1 MAANEDTR
9 VAYDPVKLAQQRKH
23 LDLLAVF
30 HYVVAGIAALLGLL
44 FLFHIVLG
52 GLMLANPAIF
62 DGAEEPP
69 PAFLG
74 CFFVAIGVALL
85 LGFWAYAAF
94 TAYAGRCLARRRRY
108 MLCLV
113 SAGIS
118 CTFSPFGTILGI
130 FTIIVLMQPGVR
142 EVLFA
147 QPEPRT
153 EPVPMPLD

>member
-1 MAANEDTR
+1 MAVSEDTR
-9 VAYDPVKLAQQRKH
+9 VTFDPIKLEQQKKY

-30 HYVVAGIAALLGLL
+30 HYVVAGLA
-44 FLFHIVLG
+44 FLISLMFLIHIGLG
-52 GLMLANPAIF
+52 GLMLVNPAAF
-62 DGAEEPP
+62 DGGDEP

-74 CFFVAIGVALL
+74 CFLAGIGGFFL

-118 CTFSPFGTILGI
+118 CTFSPFGTVLGI
-130 FTIIVLMQPGVR
+130 FTIILLMQSGVR
-142 EVLFA
+142 EMLFA
-147 QPEPRT
+147 RGEAAAG
-153 EPVPMPLD
+153 